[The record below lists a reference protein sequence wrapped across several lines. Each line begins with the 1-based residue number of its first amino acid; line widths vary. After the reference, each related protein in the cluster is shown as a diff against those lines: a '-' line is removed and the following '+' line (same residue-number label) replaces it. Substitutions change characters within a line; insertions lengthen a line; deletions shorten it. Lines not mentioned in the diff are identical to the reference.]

1 MARQNRHSAPGLIDQ
16 ARAEPYRFSFFQL
29 VRLLRLH
36 YSRAGRL
43 EPELRP
49 HEDPLRFRSQLSL
62 NFPASEVSDLVFESE
77 TLRSPTD
84 QPLTQVQVTFM
95 GLVGP
100 SGVLPRPY
108 TETLIDRHVQLRDDG
123 AHAFFDLFSH
133 RMTALFYQA
142 WQKYRFHVE
151 YERRGQADI
160 ERQLHALCG
169 LSGASAELLFAP
181 QAPLALPAARSS
193 VEAPE
198 VDENRDNAAP
208 SWGIGSQNSGSKS
221 GGSQNSGSQN
231 RDNHGTDEQRAGS
244 RELPRELF
252 SFFAGLLGQRPRNQ
266 QNLETL
272 LGVFFGVPCQVKP
285 FQGRWLDISE
295 PELTRLGQAN
305 ARLGQSAVAGKRAWD
320 YQSCLRMVVGPLRL
334 ADFRRFLPGGED
346 HLRMTE
352 LIRFYV
358 GPELDFELE
367 LQLDPSEVPSARLGG
382 ANGISLGR
390 LGWLGQTP
398 RSTSGSVL
406 LRIPFDGV
414 TP

>member
-77 TLRSPTD
+77 TSRSPTD

-142 WQKYRFHVE
+142 WQKYRFHIE
-151 YERRGQADI
+151 YERRGETDF
-160 ERQLHALCG
+160 ERQLLA
-169 LSGASAELLFAP
+169 LSGVSGRSAQLLFAGDD
-181 QAPLALPAARSS
+181 AL
-193 VEAPE
+193 

-208 SWGIGSQNSGSKS
+208 S
-221 GGSQNSGSQN
+221 
-231 RDNHGTDEQRAGS
+231 R
-244 RELPRELF
+244 
-252 SFFAGLLGQRPRNQ
+252 GLGNQ
-266 QNLETL
+266 D
-272 LGVFFGVPCQVKP
+272 G
-285 FQGRWLDISE
+285 
-295 PELTRLGQAN
+295 A
-305 ARLGQSAVAGKRAWD
+305 ARSAAPQSAE
-320 YQSCLRMVVGPLRL
+320 P
-334 ADFRRFLPGGED
+334 D
-346 HLRMTE
+346 HL
-352 LIRFYV
+352 
-358 GPELDFELE
+358 
-367 LQLDPSEVPSARLGG
+367 A
-382 ANGISLGR
+382 
-390 LGWLGQTP
+390 GQ
-398 RSTSGSVL
+398 L
-406 LRIPFDGV
+406 LRRAV
-414 TP
+414 

>member
-1 MARQNRHSAPGLIDQ
+1 MAAQNRHSAPGLIDQ
-16 ARAEPYRFSFFQL
+16 ARAEPFRFGFFQL

-62 NFPASEVSDLVFESE
+62 SFPASEVSDLVFESE
-77 TLRSPTD
+77 KLRSPTD

-123 AHAFFDLFSH
+123 AHAFLDLFSH

-142 WQKYRFHVE
+142 WQKYRFHIE
-151 YERRGQADI
+151 YERRGETDF

-169 LSGASAELLFAP
+169 LSGRSAELLFAP
-181 QAPLALPAARSS
+181 RAPLALPSAA
-193 VEAPE
+193 EPTA
-198 VDENRDNAAP
+198 VDEDRDQDAA
-208 SWGIGSQNSGSKS
+208 SEGI
-221 GGSQNSGSQN
+221 
-231 RDNHGTDEQRAGS
+231 GS

-252 SFFAGLLGQRPRNQ
+252 TFFAGLLGQRPRNQ
-266 QNLETL
+266 QNLQTL
-272 LGVFFGVPCQVKP
+272 LGVFFGVPCEVKP
-285 FQGRWLDISE
+285 FQGRWLEISE

-320 YQSCLRMVVGPLRL
+320 YQSCLRMAVGPLRL

-346 HLRMTE
+346 HGRMTE

-367 LQLDPSEVPSARLGG
+367 LMLEPSEVPSACLGG
-382 ANGISLGR
+382 PRGTSLGR
-390 LGWLGQTP
+390 LGWLGQAERTTP
-398 RSTSGSVL
+398 GLVL

>member
-1 MARQNRHSAPGLIDQ
+1 MAAQNRHSAPGLIDQ
-16 ARAEPYRFSFFQL
+16 ARAEPHRFSFFQL

-62 NFPASEVSDLVFESE
+62 SFPASEVSDLVFESE
-77 TLRSPTD
+77 KLRSPTD

-142 WQKYRFHVE
+142 WQKYRFHIE
-151 YERRGQADI
+151 YERRGETDF
-160 ERQLHALCG
+160 ERQLHALSG
-169 LSGASAELLFAP
+169 LSGRAAGLLFAP
-181 QAPLALPAARSS
+181 RETAVIDAPSQGND
-193 VEAPE
+193 VEGE
-198 VDENRDNAAP
+198 VTDDNRDKDAP
-208 SWGIGSQNSGSKS
+208 SEGIGS
-221 GGSQNSGSQN
+221 
-231 RDNHGTDEQRAGS
+231 RV
-244 RELPRELF
+244 LPRELF

-266 QNLETL
+266 QNLQTL
-272 LGVFFGVPCQVKP
+272 LGAFFGVPCQVKP

-295 PELTRLGQAN
+295 PELTRLGVAN
-305 ARLGQSAVAGKRAWD
+305 ARLGQSAVAGNRAWD

-334 ADFRRFLPGGED
+334 ADFGRFLPGGED
-346 HLRMTE
+346 HGRMTE

-367 LQLDPSEVPSARLGG
+367 LMLEPSEVPPACLGG
-382 ANGISLGR
+382 PRGTSLGR
-390 LGWLGQTP
+390 LGWLGQAERTTP
-398 RSTSGSVL
+398 GLVL

>member
-77 TLRSPTD
+77 TSRSPTD

-142 WQKYRFHVE
+142 WQKYRFHIE
-151 YERRGQADI
+151 YERRGETDF
-160 ERQLHALCG
+160 ERQLLA
-169 LSGASAELLFAP
+169 LSGVSGRSAQLLFAGDD
-181 QAPLALPAARSS
+181 AL
-193 VEAPE
+193 

-208 SWGIGSQNSGSKS
+208 SRGLGNQDG
-221 GGSQNSGSQN
+221 
-231 RDNHGTDEQRAGS
+231 

-266 QNLETL
+266 QNLTTL
-272 LGVFFGVPCQVKP
+272 LGSFFGVPCEVKP

-320 YQSCLRMVVGPLRL
+320 YQSCVRIAVGPLRL

-367 LQLDPSEVPSARLGG
+367 LQLEPSEVPPARLGG
-382 ANGISLGR
+382 AGGISLGR